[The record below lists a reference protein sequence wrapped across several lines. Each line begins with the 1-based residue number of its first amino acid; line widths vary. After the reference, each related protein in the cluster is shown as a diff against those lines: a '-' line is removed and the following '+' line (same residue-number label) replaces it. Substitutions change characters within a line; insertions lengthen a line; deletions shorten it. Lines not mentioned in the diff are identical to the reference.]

1 MVIIMKKIK
10 IISGIVTVAVMG
22 LIFFFSSQTAA
33 ESSNTSSGIL
43 DKLIYMISPFV
54 SMDGAMAIREVCHVI
69 VRKSAHFILYFIL
82 GVSAANTSFWCFKT
96 RTIYLVLM
104 SFVFC
109 VLYAISDEVHQYFV
123 PGRAMMA
130 TDVLIDRIGAILGC
144 LLFFAVK
151 RYIVRRRENG
161 I

>member
-1 MVIIMKKIK
+1 
-10 IISGIVTVAVMG
+10 
-22 LIFFFSSQTAA
+22 
-33 ESSNTSSGIL
+33 
-43 DKLIYMISPFV
+43 
-54 SMDGAMAIREVCHVI
+54 
-69 VRKSAHFILYFIL
+69 
-82 GVSAANTSFWCFKT
+82 
-96 RTIYLVLM
+96 M

-130 TDVLIDRIGAILGC
+130 TDVLIDSIGAILGC